1 MPDSPD
7 PAGPAPVLI
16 AVDFSADS
24 DAAIDWGLR
33 HAARCKVPAILFHAI
48 HDSAEAPGFYTREGE
63 TGLSRIEDVAQ
74 EMMDAQMARI
84 APDLKRLKVKATAI
98 LVPGLPAGRI
108 VEVAR
113 DQGCD
118 LIVIGTRGRS
128 QLKSLLLGSVA
139 ETVVQRTAIP
149 VVLVKASPETDPEP
163 AVAADE

>member
-1 MPDSPD
+1 MS
-7 PAGPAPVLI
+7 
-16 AVDFSADS
+16 
-24 DAAIDWGLR
+24 
-33 HAARCKVPAILFHAI
+33 
-48 HDSAEAPGFYTREGE
+48 PGFYTREGE
-63 TGLSRIEDVAQ
+63 TGLNRIEDVAQ

-84 APDLKRLKVKATAI
+84 APDQKRLKVKATAI

-139 ETVVQRTAIP
+139 ETVVQKTAIP
-149 VVLVKASPETDPEP
+149 VVLVKAPPETDPEP